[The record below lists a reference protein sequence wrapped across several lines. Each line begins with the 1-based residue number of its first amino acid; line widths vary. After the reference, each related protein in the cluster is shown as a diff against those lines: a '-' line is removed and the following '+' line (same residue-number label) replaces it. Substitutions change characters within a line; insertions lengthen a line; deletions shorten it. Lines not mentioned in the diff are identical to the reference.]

1 MEIKT
6 LEHYVIT
13 LLDSKDDEIKE
24 LETENAE
31 LLLSMRE
38 YKQKYETLVSILSKN
53 GEFHRS
59 ETHTWYDFTVWNDD
73 ADYGLI
79 ESIFKDIV
87 RHDDEDK
94 QGETV

>member
-31 LLLSMRE
+31 LLLSMKDYR
-38 YKQKYETLVSILSKN
+38 QKYETLVSILSKN
-53 GEFHRS
+53 GEFHRG
-59 ETHTWYDFTVWNDD
+59 ENNLWYDFTVWNDD

-87 RHDDEDK
+87 KHDDEDK

>member
-31 LLLSMRE
+31 LLLSMKDYR
-38 YKQKYETLVSILSKN
+38 QKYETLVSILSKN

-59 ETHTWYDFTVWNDD
+59 ETHSWYDFTVWNDD

-87 RHDDEDK
+87 KHDDEDK